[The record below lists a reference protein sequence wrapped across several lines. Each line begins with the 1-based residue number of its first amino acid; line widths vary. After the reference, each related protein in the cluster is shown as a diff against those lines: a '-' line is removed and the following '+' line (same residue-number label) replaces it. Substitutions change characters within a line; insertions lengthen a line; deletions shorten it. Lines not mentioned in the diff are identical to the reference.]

1 MILQIFKHWKHPQ
14 RPRIHVAPCTLMI
27 SWQVAKDIGSSNTRT
42 APRSTTN
49 HFPCELYSTQ
59 TYTNYMRYTWS
70 VPVWVGHFHTTVL
83 SLIDQPK
90 TLDCPKSTYDLCIA
104 SWWLHRRYMQMP
116 REYPP
121 ESDFNLN
128 LSFTRYI
135 PSTSLCLFEMYENQ
149 ERERE
154 NL

>member
-1 MILQIFKHWKHPQ
+1 MASWI
-14 RPRIHVAPCTLMI
+14 LMI

-104 SWWLHRRYMQMP
+104 S
-116 REYPP
+116 
-121 ESDFNLN
+121 
-128 LSFTRYI
+128 
-135 PSTSLCLFEMYENQ
+135 
-149 ERERE
+149 
-154 NL
+154 